1 MKEPKLLCIRVDKKT
16 DVTMLDTE
24 GVNVMRMI
32 NLGGKLKIIITMM
45 LLLLLLTLN
54 SEQVKSKSI
63 YVEPFTVSDDSG
75 PVFDLT
81 RLPDFVDLIP
91 GSEPVI
97 FSLELRVGVSD
108 PDHVDT
114 VIGSYSNNSE
124 NWVNITLNYDEST
137 SYPDDYAAHA
147 LNCTIPGGYSVTS
160 WNMRFFANDSLGNWN
175 VSQLKTVSVAR
186 PHFGTGT
193 ETTPTNGNMVVG
205 PLIGAIIV
213 IPIVLATIWS
223 IKSKRS

>member
-1 MKEPKLLCIRVDKKT
+1 MRLRNLRGKE
-16 DVTMLDTE
+16 
-24 GVNVMRMI
+24 
-32 NLGGKLKIIITMM
+32 KIITTLMLI
-45 LLLLLLTLN
+45 LLLFTLITQQSN
-54 SEQVKSKSI
+54 SKSTN
-63 YVEPFTVSDDSG
+63 VERFIISDDSG

-97 FSLELRVGVSD
+97 FSFELRVGVSD
-108 PDHVDT
+108 PDNVDT

-147 LNCTIPGGYSVTS
+147 LNYTILGGYSVTI

-175 VSQLKTVSVAR
+175 VSQIKTVSVAR
-186 PHFGTGT
+186 SHFGTGTGT
-193 ETTPTNGNMVVG
+193 ETTPTSGNLAVL
-205 PLIGAIIV
+205 PLIGVLIM
-213 IPIVLATIWS
+213 IPIVLAIIWS

>member
-1 MKEPKLLCIRVDKKT
+1 MYQ
-16 DVTMLDTE
+16 E
-24 GVNVMRMI
+24 GVDVLRLI
-32 NLGGKLKIIITMM
+32 NLGGKANIIIPLM

-54 SEQVKSKSI
+54 TEQSKGKPT
-63 YVEPFTVSDDSG
+63 YVEPFIVSDNSG
-75 PVFDLT
+75 PDFDLSL
-81 RLPDFVDLIP
+81 LPDFVDLIP
-91 GSEPVI
+91 SSEPVI

-137 SYPDDYAAHA
+137 SYPDDYAAQA
-147 LNCTIPGGYSVTS
+147 LNYTVPGGYSVTI

-193 ETTPTNGNMVVG
+193 ETTHTNGNMVLG
-205 PLIGAIIV
+205 PLIGAIIM
-213 IPIVLATIWS
+213 IPIVIAIIWS
-223 IKSKRS
+223 IKSKRF